1 MNTVI
6 LLGRL
11 TADIELRYMDNEDQ
25 TAYCGF
31 TLAVNREF
39 DREKADFIRCKVFG
53 RTAEILEKYCGKGSQ
68 ICIRGSW
75 ETGSYENKKGDTVY
89 TNECRVEL
97 FDFAGSS
104 AAVTEEAEKETRGSS
119 RKGSE
124 RNGRN
129 KR

>member
-11 TADIELRYMDNEDQ
+11 TADIELRYADNENQ

-31 TLAVNREF
+31 TLAVNREY
-39 DREKADFIRCKVFG
+39 DREKADFIRCKAFG
-53 RTAEILEKYCGKGSQ
+53 KTAEILEQYCGKGSQ

-75 ETGSYENKKGDTVY
+75 ETGSYENKDGDTVY
-89 TNECRVEL
+89 TNDCRVDR

-104 AAVTEEAEKETRGSS
+104 GAAVEKEAEKETRGSS
-119 RKGSE
+119 RKGSG
-124 RNGRN
+124 RNGR
-129 KR
+129 R